1 MCAERVHSY
10 FLNSIEFFLNCY
22 LETITKYYN
31 MHCKNKYDSMSYFFP
46 RKKKQLALF
55 TQRHITYIF
64 LQQTPLSLSHN
75 VNTYNKHI
83 GNLI

>member
-1 MCAERVHSY
+1 
-10 FLNSIEFFLNCY
+10 
-22 LETITKYYN
+22 